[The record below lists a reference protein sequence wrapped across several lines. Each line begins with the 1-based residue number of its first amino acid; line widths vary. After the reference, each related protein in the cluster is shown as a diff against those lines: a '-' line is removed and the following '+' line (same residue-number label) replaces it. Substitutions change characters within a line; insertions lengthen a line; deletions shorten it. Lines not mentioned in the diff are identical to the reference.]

1 MTHALTTAQILIR
14 LHNRLNELG
23 AWRDARR
30 QTLTGGEFFAHGS
43 DRAYPIALNERWP
56 SRNFPV
62 TLRFEITV
70 PTDWTGPVSLRFD
83 VGGEGL
89 LTVNGQPIGGLNPY
103 HHEYLL
109 AGICGGQRLSIEIHA
124 SPKDLFGRPNLHP
137 RLKAAHLVEPDLEV
151 RALHDDL
158 SAAHEAARQLLVHG
172 QPDLAAQL
180 ADALSDLFNQ
190 LPIQRSDSAA
200 YLSRAVQQR
209 EQADQIAG
217 IWDEWDFASED
228 SPPFPDDLRPALRQ
242 ARQVWDE
249 RRADLLDRF
258 PPTGEIRLS
267 GHAHIDLAWLWPLSE
282 TRLKAQR
289 TFSTVLTLMEQYPDF
304 TFNQSSAQLY
314 RYVEEDAP
322 ELFSRIQQRV
332 QEGRWDVVGGMWVEP
347 DGNLISGES
356 WARQLLYGQR
366 YFAEKFG
373 KLARA
378 CWLPDTFGYAANL
391 PQLLQLSKIPY
402 FFTIK
407 LTWNETNTFPY
418 DLYHWEG
425 LDGSRVLAHSF
436 YNPLPAQGY
445 NGDIAPL
452 DVLQTWGNFRGK
464 RHSPASLLSFGHGDG
479 GGGPTAQ
486 MLEDYGRIKA
496 FPGLPRL
503 KMTRVAEFYD
513 EVKATNLP
521 TWVGEQYLEMHRGTF
536 TSQARVKKFNRR
548 LEHTLVETEAACTL
562 AHRLLG
568 QPYPRQDLAAL
579 WQTLLRNQFH
589 DILPGSSV
597 KAVYDVAHQELG
609 AALERAQAMRNTELQ
624 ALSDAVSGPERIV
637 VWNLSSD
644 DRPLHAVLETEHSL
658 TLTTAEGL
666 PVHTHFQGGQL
677 HLHGEIAVP
686 GLGYLALKVE
696 QQEAPASAMN
706 TTPDDLTLDNTFLRV
721 TVGDDGTFTSI
732 YDKQLAR
739 EMLAGRGNQVWAY
752 VDIAREYDA
761 WEVDAAYAED
771 GEELLAAQP
780 PERLADA
787 PYPAIRVI
795 RKHGDSTITQVYELR
810 PGSARLDIKTE
821 VDWRGRHTFLRSL
834 TPVNIRSP
842 HATYETAYG
851 SVVRT
856 THTNTS
862 WDAAQFE
869 VPAHRWADLND
880 GACGVS
886 LLNDS
891 KYGYSCRGNVLGLSL
906 LRSPVYPDPTADEG
920 QHQFTYALYPHA
932 GDWRGGT
939 LREAQDLNA
948 PLIALPSTATEGT
961 FPMQSRLLA
970 LPAGLR
976 LSALKLAEDSDAAIL
991 RVYEAHGQ
999 QVSLGSLSALKIHH
1013 WKVVNLLEDGV
1024 SACAEPEQ
1032 AIRPYQVL
1040 TLLADE

>member
-30 QTLTGGEFFAHGS
+30 QTLMGGEFFAHSS
-43 DRAYPIALNERWP
+43 DQAQSIAVGEGWP
-56 SRNFPV
+56 GRDFPV
-62 TLRFEITV
+62 TLRFETTV
-70 PTDWTGPVSLRFD
+70 PTDWTGPVFLRFD

-89 LTVNGQPIGGLNPY
+89 LSVNGQQIGGLNPY
-103 HHEYLL
+103 HHEYRL
-109 AGICGGQRLSIEIHA
+109 AGVCGGQSLSIEIQA

-137 RLKAAHLVEPDLEV
+137 QLKVACLVEPDLEV

-158 SAAHEAARQLLVHG
+158 STAHEAARQLLAHG

-180 ADALSDLFNQ
+180 ADALSELFTQ
-190 LPIQRSDSAA
+190 LPIQRSDSAV

-217 IWDEWDFASED
+217 IWDEWDFASDD
-228 SPPFPDDLRPALRQ
+228 SPPFPDDLCPALRQ
-242 ARQVWDE
+242 ARQVWGE
-249 RRADLLDRF
+249 RLADLLKRF
-258 PPTGEIRLS
+258 PPTGYISLS

-314 RYVEEDAP
+314 GYVEEDAP
-322 ELFSRIQQRV
+322 ELFGRIQQRV

-373 KLARA
+373 KAARV

-391 PQLLQLSKIPY
+391 PQLLRLSNIPY
-402 FFTIK
+402 FFTTK

-436 YNPLPAQGY
+436 YNPLPAEGY

-452 DVLQTWGNFRGK
+452 DTLQTWQNFRGK
-464 RHSPASLLSFGHGDG
+464 RQSHASLLSFGHGDG

-486 MLEDYGRIKA
+486 MLEDYGRIKE

-521 TWVGEQYLEMHRGTF
+521 TWSGEQYLEMHRGTF
-536 TSQARVKKFNRR
+536 TSQAHMKNFNRR
-548 LEHTLVETEAACTL
+548 LEHTLMETEAACTL
-562 AHRLLG
+562 GHRLLG
-568 QPYPRQDLAAL
+568 QPYPRQDLATL

-609 AALERAQAMRNTELQ
+609 AALEKATAVRNAALQ
-624 ALSDAVSGPERIV
+624 ALSDAVSGPERLVI
-637 VWNLSSD
+637 WNLSSD
-644 DRPLHAVLETEHSL
+644 DRPLHAAFESGRPL
-658 TLTTAEGL
+658 TLATEEGL
-666 PVHTHFQGGQL
+666 PVQTHFQGGQL
-677 HLHGEIAVP
+677 HLHAEMTVP
-686 GLGYLALKVE
+686 GLGYLALKVG
-696 QQEAPASAMN
+696 QGEAPASAMN
-706 TTPDDLTLDNTFLRV
+706 TNPHDLTLDNDCLRV
-721 TVGDDGTFTSI
+721 TVGGDGTLTSI
-732 YDKQLAR
+732 YDKRLAR

-780 PERLADA
+780 PQRLSDA
-787 PYPAIRVI
+787 PYPAIQVI
-795 RKHGDSTITQVYELR
+795 RKHGNSTITQVYELR

-821 VDWRGRHTFLRSL
+821 VDWHGRHTFLRSL

-948 PLIALPSTATEGT
+948 PLIALHSAATGGT
-961 FPMQSRLLA
+961 LPVRSRLMS

-976 LSALKLAEDSDAAIL
+976 LSALKLAEASDDAVL

-999 QVSLGSLSALKIHH
+999 QATLDGLSALDVHQ
-1013 WKVVNLLEDGV
+1013 WQTVNLLEEVV
-1024 SACAEPEQ
+1024 SDSAKAEEG
-1032 AIRPYQVL
+1032 IRPYQVV
-1040 TLLADE
+1040 TLISGG